1 MRGSLSLCGGDG
13 VSDSIVTLN
22 HGAGGETMR
31 AFIRQLFIESFANPL
46 LNTLADAAVF
56 SIESN
61 RLAFTTDSYVIKPVE
76 FPGGNIGKL
85 AVCGTVNDLAVMGAK
100 PRYLSAGFIL
110 EEGLD
115 LDLLKRIVMAMA
127 EAAHTSEVDIV
138 TGDTKVVPRGE
149 CDGIFINTAGIGVVP
164 LGNGLSPLPVAPGD
178 AILVSGTIGDH
189 GMAVLSAR
197 EGLAFQ
203 TRIESDCAALGDLIG
218 GVLKI
223 SSGVKW
229 MRDPTRGG
237 LAALLTELVEG
248 QPFGALINESAVPV
262 REDVNAVCELLGFD
276 PMHLA
281 NEGKVVMV
289 VEKRAA
295 DGVLRSLK
303 THPLGHNAALIGH
316 VVEERAGVVRLQ
328 TEVGGVRRLQRPAGE
343 LLPRIC

>member
-1 MRGSLSLCGGDG
+1 M
-13 VSDSIVTLN
+13 SDSVVTLN

-31 AFIRQLFIESFANPL
+31 GFIKQLFIESFDNPQ
-46 LNTLADAAVF
+46 LNTLADAAVLDM
-56 SIESN
+56 ESR

-85 AVCGTVNDLAVMGAK
+85 AVCGTVNDLAVMGAR
-100 PRYLSAGFIL
+100 PLYLSAGFIL
-110 EEGLD
+110 EEGLE
-115 LDLLKRIVMAMA
+115 LALLERVVKAMA
-127 EAAHTSEVDIV
+127 QTARGANVQIV

-149 CDGIFINTAGIGVVP
+149 CDGIFINTAGIGVLP
-164 LGNGLSPLPVAPGD
+164 YGNGLSSSPIAAGD

-189 GMAVLSAR
+189 GIAVLGAR
-197 EGLAFQ
+197 EGLSFQ
-203 TRIESDCAALGDLIG
+203 TEIQSDCAPLGDLIG

-237 LAALLTELVEG
+237 LAAVLTELVEG
-248 QPFGALINESAVPV
+248 QCFGVLANEGSVPV
-262 REDVNAVCELLGFD
+262 REDVKAVCELLGFD

-289 VEKRAA
+289 VESSAA
-295 DGVLRSLK
+295 EEVLDVLK
-303 THPLGHNAALIGH
+303 THPQGQEAAIIGH
-316 VVEERAGVVRLQ
+316 ITEGHAGVVRVQ
-328 TEVGGVRRLQRPAGE
+328 TVVGGVRRLQRPAGE